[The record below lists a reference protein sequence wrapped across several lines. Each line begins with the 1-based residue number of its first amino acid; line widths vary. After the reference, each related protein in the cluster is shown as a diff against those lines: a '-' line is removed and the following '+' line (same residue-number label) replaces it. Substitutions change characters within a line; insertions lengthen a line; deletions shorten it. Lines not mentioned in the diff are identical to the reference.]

1 MSTDGHLSA
10 RGDASEML
18 SLRGNGIGVLKH
30 EEFAQQLVQVK
41 VFKTGRGKEAQ
52 VELLDSEL
60 GRI

>member
-1 MSTDGHLSA
+1 
-10 RGDASEML
+10 ML